1 MEQFKFQKTGKDYP
15 KKRIFV
21 FKNNILKC
29 RWIHKKD
36 WTSGIALCVCNSSTC
51 PRINGTNDIQLY
63 LSNKS
68 IISISKYIR

>member
-1 MEQFKFQKTGKDYP
+1 MEQFKFQKLEKIIP
-15 KKRIFV
+15 KKEIFV

-36 WTSGIALCVCNSSTC
+36 WTSDIALCVCNSSIC

-68 IISISKYIR
+68 IISILKYII